1 MSTQAEAALK
11 AKYPAATNVVWQT
24 KQGYVVADFSLA
36 EARAAGAAELSAW
49 FDNGGAWYMT
59 ETDIPFAALPEAV
72 QTAFNGSEY
81 AAAPWQVDD
90 VDKLEREGVETI
102 YVVEVEKRENGNKT
116 EVDLYYA
123 PDGVLVKK
131 IADAAPRLRLRGLH
145 PLETGHGHRGVYPSE
160 LPERPHHGDRP
171 RERHDRGGYRGRP
184 HAARAAVRRQR
195 LVALHQDRG
204 TPPRR
209 FRSR

>member
-1 MSTQAEAALK
+1 M
-11 AKYPAATNVVWQT
+11 
-24 KQGYVVADFSLA
+24 VADFSLA

-131 IADAAPRLRLRGLH
+131 IADAAPTTT
-145 PLETGHGHRGVYPSE
+145 TGTTSPRN
-160 LPERPHHGDRP
+160 RP
-171 RERHDRGGYRGRP
+171 RASRSIS
-184 HAARAAVRRQR
+184 VRTTR
-195 LVALHQDRG
+195 
-204 TPPRR
+204 TPASRR
-209 FRSR
+209 STTREA